1 MQTNIPSGRDR
12 DSSIHSTHY
21 GLVDYKL
28 DVDFRKLYEEELAK
42 QKAKMESKVT
52 KNKIIIK

>member
-28 DVDFRKLYEEELAK
+28 DVDFRKLYEEGLAK
-42 QKAKMESKVT
+42 
-52 KNKIIIK
+52 